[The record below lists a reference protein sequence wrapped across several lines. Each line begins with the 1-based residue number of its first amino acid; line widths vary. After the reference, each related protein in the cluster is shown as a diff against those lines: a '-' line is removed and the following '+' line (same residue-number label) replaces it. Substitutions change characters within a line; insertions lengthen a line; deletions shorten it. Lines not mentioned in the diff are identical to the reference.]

1 MIHPRTRVLE
11 VSPDIGLGVFAAV
24 DLPRGTITWAADPLD
39 RVLTPAQIAAM
50 PNAMARDLLD
60 RYAWEDADGNYVLT
74 WDNAR
79 FVNHSCA
86 PNCISSGFGFEIAVR
101 DIAAGE
107 ELTNDYAELGLR
119 EDETFNCLCG
129 RPGCR
134 GFIAPTDRQRMQ
146 PQWSSQ
152 VRQSL
157 PEVFRVAQPLADL
170 IPDSALH
177 ELRSSLKRVR
187 AA

>member
-1 MIHPRTRVLE
+1 M
-11 VSPDIGLGVFAAV
+11 FATA

-39 RVLTPAQIAAM
+39 RMLAPDEVAAL
-50 PNAMARDLLD
+50 PQALARDLLD
-60 RYAWEDADGNYVLT
+60 RFAWQASDGNFILT

-101 DIAAGE
+101 DIAAGD

-119 EDETFNCLCG
+119 DDETFACLCG
-129 RPGCR
+129 APGCR
-134 GFIAPTDRQRMQ
+134 GHIIRADAVRMR
-146 PQWSSQ
+146 PQWTSQ
-152 VRQSL
+152 VFQGLRDVL
-157 PEVFRVAQPLADL
+157 RVAQPLASL
-170 IPDSALH
+170 VPDEVLA
-177 ELRSSLKRVR
+177 ELQASLKGVR